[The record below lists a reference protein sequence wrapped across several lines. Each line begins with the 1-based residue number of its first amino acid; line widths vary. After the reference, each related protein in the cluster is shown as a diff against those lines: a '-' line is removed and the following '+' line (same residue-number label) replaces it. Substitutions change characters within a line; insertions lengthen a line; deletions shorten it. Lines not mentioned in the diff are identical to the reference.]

1 MSTTTNLIPLTIPA
15 ASLIEALDA
24 VTNAGEP
31 LVGATVRLQ
40 LKGGEAGGGGG
51 SSMAHLTVDQPLLD
65 QLNRG
70 ENIHVVIN
78 PAELVPEPAPPLPPP
93 PPAPQ
98 VVQKTPPPAKQEM
111 ITAVVDD
118 KGNVQ
123 VGHDPINQFVV

>member
-51 SSMAHLTVDQPLLD
+51 SMAHLTVDQPLLD

-93 PPAPQ
+93 PQ
-98 VVQKTPPPAKQEM
+98 VAQKTPPAKQEM

-123 VGHDPINQFVV
+123 VGPINQFVV